1 MDRDTRHD
9 GLWQNADVNLGI
21 TTRKETAAEMEESL
35 QSRVRHLYQIEGLSL
50 SQVGRQLSISRKKV
64 TRLVRQDDMQRKPSE
79 TVTTPYE
86 RLIEQWYKEYPFLKA
101 IQVLERLKSYGY
113 EGGYTAVKE
122 CTVQFSVA
130 KCRAC
135 HSLTVGIILS
145 VMALRVPVDTSS
157 P

>member
-9 GLWQNADVNLGI
+9 GLRQIADVNLGI

-50 SQVGRQLSISRKKV
+50 TQVGRQLGISRKKV
-64 TRLVRQDDMQRKPSE
+64 TRLVRQDDLQRKAFSE

-86 RLIEQWYKEYPFLKA
+86 RLIEQWYKEYPSLKA
-101 IQVLERLKSYGY
+101 IQMLERLKSYGY

-122 CTVQFSVA
+122 CTLQFRNKRKNTSYHA
-130 KCRAC
+130 LEFLPGEDYGKKE
-135 HSLTVGIILS
+135 IMLS
-145 VMALRVPVDTSS
+145 
-157 P
+157 